1 MTRVGITI
9 LGSGTSQ
16 GIPAIGC
23 RCETCTSKDPRDT
36 RLRPSIL
43 LHAGSATILVDT
55 SSDFRQQML
64 THGVTH
70 IDAVLL
76 THAHFDHI
84 GGFDD
89 LRQFNFLQRG
99 AVDLYGN
106 EQTLAQ
112 VRSTFR
118 YAFGDQLQEGG
129 GVPQVRLHPLEAGSE
144 RLIAGVP
151 VLPLHVMHGM
161 LPVLGFRLGP
171 VAYITDT
178 NHIPDETIALLDGL
192 DVLILDALR
201 HERHPT
207 HFNLEESI
215 AVARRI
221 GARNTF
227 FTHIAHNIM
236 HDRDTHMLPDSM
248 AFCTDGMNL
257 TAVTKA
263 A

>member
-1 MTRVGITI
+1 MIR
-9 LGSGTSQ
+9 
-16 GIPAIGC
+16 
-23 RCETCTSKDPRDT
+23 
-36 RLRPSIL
+36 
-43 LHAGSATILVDT
+43 AGNATILIDT

-64 THGVTH
+64 THGVKR

-99 AVDLYGN
+99 AVDLFGS
-106 EQTLAQ
+106 EHTLAQ
-112 VRSTFR
+112 VRATFR

-129 GVPQVRLHPLEAGSE
+129 GVPQVRLHPIDSGTV
-144 RLIAGVP
+144 RVIAGVP

-161 LPVLGFRLGP
+161 LPVLGFRIGA
-171 VAYITDT
+171 VAYITDC
-178 NHIPDETIALLDGL
+178 NHIPDETFSLLEGL
-192 DVLILDALR
+192 DILILDALR

-215 AVARRI
+215 AAARRI
-221 GARNTF
+221 GARNTY

-236 HDRDTHMLPDSM
+236 HARDSHMLPDTM
-248 AFCTDGMNL
+248 AFCSDGMEL
-257 TAVTKA
+257 TSLTDA